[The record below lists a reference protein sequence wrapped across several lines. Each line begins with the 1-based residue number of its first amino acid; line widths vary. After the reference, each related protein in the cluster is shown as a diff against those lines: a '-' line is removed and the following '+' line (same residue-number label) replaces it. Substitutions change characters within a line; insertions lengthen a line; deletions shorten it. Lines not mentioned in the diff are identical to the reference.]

1 MENLNALV
9 VFVRVAEARSFTAA
23 AERLGLTASAVSK
36 AITRLEKELGVRLL
50 HRSTRLVNL
59 TNDGVGFFEH
69 CRDILASVEDAER
82 AVTLAK
88 ASPHGRLRIQVP
100 VGFGRR
106 VVMPALRQLSQ
117 RHPALKIDAELSDRV
132 ADLAYE
138 GFDAAI
144 HIGQPS
150 GDLLVAREIC
160 RLRFTALASPG
171 YLAQHG
177 EPRTPD
183 DLDQHNC
190 LAYVSPL
197 TGGYR
202 PWEFSRDGQT
212 FSRRVSGRLNMNH
225 ADSLVEAASAG
236 MGIVMVSNFIAADA
250 VRRGLLKPILSEF
263 VAPGPQVYLVHLP
276 SRVVS
281 LKLRALMDALD
292 EAVAAFDQV
301 LELSGTG
308 LAKAKTAGGALR

>member
-1 MENLNALV
+1 MDNLNALV

-36 AITRLEKELGVRLL
+36 SITRLEKELGVRLL
-50 HRSTRLVNL
+50 HRSTRVVTL
-59 TNDGVGFFEH
+59 TNDGTGFFEQ
-69 CRDILASVEDAER
+69 CRDILASVEEAER
-82 AVTLAK
+82 TVTLAK
-88 ASPHGRLRIQVP
+88 ASPHGRVRIQMP

-117 RHPALKIDAELSDRV
+117 RHPGLVVDAELSDRV
-132 ADLAYE
+132 ADVAYE

-144 HIGQPS
+144 QIGQVS
-150 GDLLVAREIC
+150 DERLVARTIC
-160 RLRFTALASPG
+160 RLRFTALASPE

-177 EPRTPD
+177 APATPD
-183 DLDQHNC
+183 ELDQHNC

-212 FSRRVSGRLNMNH
+212 FSRRVSGGLNVNH
-225 ADSLVEAASAG
+225 ADTLVEAAAAG
-236 MGIVMVSNFIAADA
+236 MGIIMVSNFIAADA
-250 VRRGLLKPILSEF
+250 IQRGLLQPILTDF
-263 VAPGPQVYLVHLP
+263 VAPGPKVFLVHPP
-276 SRVVS
+276 SRMVS

-292 EAVAAFDQV
+292 EAVAAFGQV
-301 LELSGTG
+301 LEPRG
-308 LAKAKTAGGALR
+308 

>member
-1 MENLNALV
+1 MDNLNALV

-59 TNDGVGFFEH
+59 TNDGAGFFEH
-69 CRDILASVEDAER
+69 CREILASVEEAER
-82 AVTLAK
+82 TVTLAK
-88 ASPHGRLRIQVP
+88 ASPHGRVRIQMP

-106 VVMPALRQLSQ
+106 VVMPALSQLAQ
-117 RHPALKIDAELSDRV
+117 RHPGLVVDAELSDRV
-132 ADLAYE
+132 ADVAYE

-144 HIGQPS
+144 QIGQVS
-150 GDLLVAREIC
+150 DERLVVRPIC
-160 RLRFTALASPG
+160 RLRFTALASPQ

-177 EPRTPD
+177 EPATPD
-183 DLDQHNC
+183 ELDQHNC

-212 FSRRVSGRLNMNH
+212 FARRVSGRLNVNH
-225 ADSLVEAASAG
+225 ADSLVEAATAG

-250 VRRGLLKPILSEF
+250 IKRGLLKPILTDF
-263 VAPGPQVYLVHLP
+263 VAPGPKVSLVHPP

-301 LELSGTG
+301 LEPR
-308 LAKAKTAGGALR
+308 A